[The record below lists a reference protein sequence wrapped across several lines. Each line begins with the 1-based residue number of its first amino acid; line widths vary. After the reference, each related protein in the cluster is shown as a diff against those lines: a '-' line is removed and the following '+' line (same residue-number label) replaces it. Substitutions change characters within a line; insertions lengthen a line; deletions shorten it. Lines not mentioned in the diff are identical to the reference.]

1 MRLFNVEANKLTLK
15 WESCKEQPQ
24 SKMTNF
30 QCGNFW
36 VMKER
41 SNYDL
46 YTLFKKAQ
54 LWKEFNSVFVIHKV
68 LFSQILEDLIIFNNS
83 FLS

>member
-1 MRLFNVEANKLTLK
+1 
-15 WESCKEQPQ
+15 
-24 SKMTNF
+24 
-30 QCGNFW
+30 
-36 VMKER
+36 MKER
-41 SNYDL
+41 SSYDL

-54 LWKEFNSVFVIHKV
+54 LWKDFNSVFVIHKV